1 MQKVQINYVDNP
13 VLLSFQPMGLL
24 FNAPDALTPVRSQI
38 ARSPLPAEAKQALQQ
53 CAWSG
58 DYALKGFAVK
68 PTVRRSPMAKD
79 LKAALKK
86 DAGRGAAEQVAVWTL
101 IAQAFFATFKEACK
115 LPLSNARLALPI
127 TDEDFAIVL
136 TLATSLAQPNDGSF
150 ADPNEIAA
158 RNIADF
164 AGTSLNWMARAA
176 TGHMLV
182 DDELAC
188 LWGDAAAER
197 LPEEFIQ
204 LRYSW
209 QRSISQGVE
218 RRQERMDA
226 GTI

>member
-1 MQKVQINYVDNP
+1 
-13 VLLSFQPMGLL
+13 MGLL
-24 FNAPDALTPVRSQI
+24 FNAPDAFTPVRSQI

-68 PTVRRSPMAKD
+68 PTVRRSEMAKD

-86 DAGRGAAEQVAVWTL
+86 GAGRGAAEHVAVWTL
-101 IAQAFFATFKEACK
+101 IAQAFFATFKDACD

-127 TDEDFAIVL
+127 TDADFALVL
-136 TLATSLAQPNDGSF
+136 KLAKSLADPDDVAF
-150 ADPNEIAA
+150 PDPNEVAA
-158 RNIADF
+158 RHIADF

-176 TGHMLV
+176 TGHTLV

-188 LWGDAAAER
+188 LWGDAASER

-204 LRYSW
+204 LRHSW
-209 QRSISQGVE
+209 QRSITQGVE

-226 GTI
+226 GKL